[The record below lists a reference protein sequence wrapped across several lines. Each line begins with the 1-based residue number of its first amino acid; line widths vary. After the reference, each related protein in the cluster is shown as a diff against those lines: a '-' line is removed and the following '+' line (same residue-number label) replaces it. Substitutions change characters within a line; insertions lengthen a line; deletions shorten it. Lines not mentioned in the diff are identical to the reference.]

1 MQWNEPGPAQRP
13 RILVFSAIGAV
24 FGSILAIGLTV
35 AVIRGVPI
43 FGGTVEMSVLS
54 RIGLLAW
61 AALAAGMA
69 AISADIFHRTR
80 RGPEALSRPR
90 RLRGED
96 VPLMVV
102 LLAIGLVAVA
112 FDAIAVDA
120 LLDGRTNAPI
130 LVLVIVCVFGVLGVA
145 GLLGAALVTWN
156 ALSRGPATLTLDS
169 DTVPAGAPLDV
180 RLEIPFAAEHA
191 PVATVSVVL
200 TRWEAGVSRG
210 EPATST
216 AVWTQSVQIDAWE
229 PVDADRSGAA
239 LSFELPEGDSCD
251 LPEERVS
258 YVWGL
263 DVRPIGDVAWNAQFT
278 LPIHFLTEPV
288 AS

>member
-1 MQWNEPGPAQRP
+1 MQWNEPGPAARP

-61 AALAAGMA
+61 AVLAAGMA
-69 AISADIFHRTR
+69 GISADIFHRTR
-80 RGPEALSRPR
+80 QGPQARRSP
-90 RLRGED
+90 RLRSED
-96 VPLMVV
+96 VPLIVV

-120 LLDGRTNAPI
+120 LLDGRTNAPV

-156 ALSRGPATLTLDS
+156 SLSREPATLTLDS

-180 RLEIPFAAEHA
+180 RLEIPFPAERA

-200 TRWEAGVSRG
+200 TRWEAGATSG

-239 LSFELPEGDSCD
+239 LSFDLPQGNLSD

-263 DVRPIGDVAWNAQFT
+263 DVRPVGDVAWNAQFR
-278 LPIHFLTEPV
+278 LPIRFLTESV
-288 AS
+288 A